1 MTTVQTHTLWLDSKY
16 RSSGTNANA
25 TFEFD
30 VVPTLSNP
38 NHYFEVEVLS
48 AEVPFSFHTLQAPTN
63 VIPYTFTMPQD
74 AINLAG
80 NITIPPGNY
89 TILTLLSNL
98 ETQMTAIIH
107 AATGR
112 PTRDTLVFTYDRTSA
127 RATLMIEDFENNHDF
142 TFTLRWTVADIIASY
157 FGFTFAANTVI
168 SYNAAGVLTSTNYVS
183 PNSVNVS
190 PINALYLR
198 SDGLAQD
205 LTQQERLVESFTTV
219 SNILCK
225 VPVNV
230 AFNTWIF
237 YETFGT
243 RVRLRNTEIDPF
255 NLYWTGL
262 TYDPILFEGV
272 SWRVQLAFYEVQ
284 PTWYAD
290 MVKQKAQEEQAARQ
304 EMVSLLNQRRALL
317 DEAGQKV
324 KKLRRTLEPQP

>member
-1 MTTVQTHTLWLDSKY
+1 MTTIQTHTLWLDSKY
-16 RSSGTNANA
+16 RVSGTNANA
-25 TFEFD
+25 TFKFD
-30 VVPTLSNP
+30 ILPILSNP
-38 NHYFEVEVLS
+38 NHYFEVEVLT

-74 AINLAG
+74 AINLSG
-80 NITIPPGNY
+80 TITIPPGNY

-98 ETQMTAIIH
+98 ETQMTTIIH

-112 PTRDTLVFTYDRTSA
+112 PNKDTLVFTYDRTSA

-142 TFTLRWTVADIIASY
+142 TFTLRWTVADIIAQY
-157 FGFTFAANTVI
+157 FGFSFTQDTVI

-198 SDGLAQD
+198 SDDLAQD
-205 LTQQERLVESFTTV
+205 LTQQERLVEPFTTV
-219 SNILCK
+219 SNVLCK

-243 RVRLRNTEIDPF
+243 RVRLRNAEITPF

-262 TYDPILFEGV
+262 TYDPVLFEGV

-284 PTWYAD
+284 PAWYAD
-290 MVKQKAQEEQAARQ
+290 LLKSQAQDAQARRQ
-304 EMVSLLNQRRALL
+304 ELLSLLEQRQALL
-317 DEAGQKV
+317 EEAGQKT
-324 KKLRRTLEPQP
+324 KKLRRTLESN